1 MICLNKKC
9 LKTLIQGVF
18 ALVCDVMA
26 SWPPPQPIQKLH
38 MLLEQLCITDLT
50 LSKRRLNKGHYK
62 TLHIIRHLLIGRKG
76 EACTP

>member
-1 MICLNKKC
+1 MPKNTDSRC
-9 LKTLIQGVF
+9 
-18 ALVCDVMA
+18 VCVGPVT
-26 SWPPPQPIQKLH
+26 SWQVGRPPQPIQKLH
-38 MLLEQLCITDLT
+38 MLLEQVCITDLT